1 MSAAANERIAR
12 RFFDEVL
19 ARPHETAVDQL
30 IAPGAIVDLPTGR
43 FTGPDGV
50 RSASARMR
58 SVFPDLRVEVK
69 DLMADGDLVAV
80 TWRLCGTQQRE
91 LFGVP
96 PTGRR
101 ECTAA
106 LSHFRIEDKKIV
118 AHHMTEGDAA
128 LEGSG
133 KTASREPRTLH

>member
-1 MSAAANERIAR
+1 MVSTAANAKIAR

-19 ARPHETAVDQL
+19 VRPDETAVDQL
-30 IAPGAIVDLPTGR
+30 IAPGAVIDLPTGR

-50 RSASARMR
+50 RSASARLK

-80 TWRLCGTQQRE
+80 TWRHCGTQQRE

-96 PTGRR
+96 PTGRQ

-118 AHHMTEGDAA
+118 AHHMTEGEAA
-128 LEGSG
+128 LEDV
-133 KTASREPRTLH
+133 R